1 METEQEGAAL
11 DPAASSQPVSDR
23 VPNGVATVRSST
35 ESNLEL
41 LAGRN
46 HYRRVVQA
54 LSEGVLVQD
63 RSGTILSVNH
73 AAAEI
78 LGMDVTTLPGHST
91 AGVPWDIVDE
101 HGVAVAPGDRP
112 GRRCI
117 ETGQPSIDEVFG
129 LHSPGHPM
137 KWIEIDARPL
147 FLTGE
152 ALPYAVVST
161 VRDITARVLAERAVA
176 AAEHRHQ
183 LVLANAAEGYHV
195 VDTNGMV
202 LEANPLVTAAS
213 ELVDGG
219 RLTFHHLDA
228 ADRQTML
235 DVLAKVLE
243 QPGVTVHADVN
254 VRQAS
259 GEDCWLEFSVTNHL
273 DDPAVD
279 GIVFNHR
286 DVTARRAAEY
296 SIRFQADLLDAAGQ
310 AIIGTDRRGRI
321 MFWNKAATR
330 IYGFTRDEVV
340 GRFVPHVVPPVDSDA
355 QMVELTACL
364 ARGDTWSGDLW
375 IRCKDRTLVQVFM
388 TTTPVRD
395 AAGEFLAVVGVSTD
409 ITERK
414 LAESELARLALH
426 DPLTDL
432 PNRLLLVN
440 RLDELLVRRELHGDA
455 VVVLFIDLDRFKVI
469 NDGIGHQTGDE
480 VLRAAA
486 QRLAAAFPDEFI
498 ARFGGDEFVLV
509 HSAPTWIDTDVLA
522 ARVHAVF
529 ERPIAVNGYELFL
542 TASVGVSHAT
552 DHDTSETLL
561 RDADSAMYEAKDGGR
576 SRTTVFD
583 ETLRE
588 RATRRLDW
596 ENSLRHA
603 LDRTEFR
610 LVYQPVVAL
619 SDGAPVG
626 FEALLRWDH
635 PTLGAVSP
643 ADFIPVAEDTG
654 SIVEIGAWVIAEAVG
669 QLGTWDRELGID
681 DLWMTV
687 NVSTRQLATPSLV
700 GIIQAALTE
709 AGIEPGRLHLEI
721 TETALI
727 LDDDRSLKTLQALR
741 DMGVRL
747 AIDDFGTGYS
757 SLTYLKQLPIDVL
770 KIDRSFVDGLG
781 TDPNDTSIVRMILSL
796 ASALDLTAIAEGVE
810 TQLQL
815 DALCEYGCELG
826 QGYLWSP
833 GLPADELVAWLDRT
847 AAYARNR

>member
-1 METEQEGAAL
+1 M
-11 DPAASSQPVSDR
+11 
-23 VPNGVATVRSST
+23 
-35 ESNLEL
+35 
-41 LAGRN
+41 
-46 HYRRVVQA
+46 
-54 LSEGVLVQD
+54 
-63 RSGTILSVNH
+63 SGC
-73 AAAEI
+73 
-78 LGMDVTTLPGHST
+78 
-91 AGVPWDIVDE
+91 
-101 HGVAVAPGDRP
+101 AP
-112 GRRCI
+112 
-117 ETGQPSIDEVFG
+117 S
-129 LHSPGHPM
+129 
-137 KWIEIDARPL
+137 
-147 FLTGE
+147 
-152 ALPYAVVST
+152 
-161 VRDITARVLAERAVA
+161 
-176 AAEHRHQ
+176 
-183 LVLANAAEGYHV
+183 
-195 VDTNGMV
+195 
-202 LEANPLVTAAS
+202 
-213 ELVDGG
+213 
-219 RLTFHHLDA
+219 
-228 ADRQTML
+228 
-235 DVLAKVLE
+235 
-243 QPGVTVHADVN
+243 
-254 VRQAS
+254 S

-273 DDPAVD
+273 DDPAVG

-310 AIIGTDRRGRI
+310 AIVGTDRRGRI
-321 MFWNKAATR
+321 LFWNKAATR
-330 IYGFTRDEVV
+330 MYGWTRDDVV
-340 GRFVPHVVPPVDSDA
+340 GRYVLQVVPPVDSDA
-355 QMVELTACL
+355 QMVEMTACI
-364 ARGDTWSGDLW
+364 ARGETWSGDLW
-375 IRCKDRTLVQVFM
+375 VRCKDRTLVQVFM

-432 PNRLLLVN
+432 PNRLLLVY
-440 RLDELLVRRELHGDA
+440 RLDELLSRREVHGDA

-509 HSAPTWIDTDVLA
+509 HCGATRIDTDVLA

-542 TASVGVSHAT
+542 TASVGVAHAT

-619 SDGAPVG
+619 ADGAPVG

-635 PTLGAVSP
+635 PTLGSVSP

-700 GIIQAALTE
+700 GTIRAALTA
-709 AGIEPGRLHLEI
+709 AGIEPARLHLEI

-727 LDDDRSLKTLQALR
+727 LDDDRSIKTLQALR

-815 DALCEYGCELG
+815 DALHEYGCELG

-833 GLPADELVAWLDRT
+833 GLPPDELVAWLDRT
-847 AAYARNR
+847 SAYARNR